1 MGKAGFLFEPKGFLE
16 FVHTTIF
23 DRVWKQLGLNDEGD
37 LASLQASIMVDPK
50 AWPVIT
56 GTGGARKLRFAPPD
70 WPVGK
75 SGALR
80 VIYSYFEPFHVCAL
94 VLVYPKATTE
104 NISND
109 DKKAIKGV
117 IAAIEAGLG
126 K

>member
-1 MGKAGFLFEPKGFLE
+1 
-16 FVHTTIF
+16 VHTTIF
-23 DRVWKQLGLNDEGD
+23 DRVWRQLGLNDEDD
-37 LASLQASIMVDPK
+37 LASLQASIMVDPRGG
-50 AWPVIT
+50 PVIT

-80 VIYSYFEPFHVCAL
+80 VIYSHFEAFHVCAL
-94 VLVYPKATTE
+94 VLVYPKGMKE

-109 DKKAIKGV
+109 DKKAIKQA
-117 IAAIEAGLG
+117 IAAIEAGFG